1 MLAASASGYSIN
13 IWGRTLVYGY
23 IFFASLPQP
32 RSPMA
37 ALSAPPPASAPADDA
52 FHISLYQFVHPSH
65 GKRKCG
71 VPPVPLGEAYLSAAA
86 TTADFITQVVALAR
100 SASAAATA
108 GAAVSADFDIPPE
121 KIGHGGL
128 ILKYPQKNFR
138 MFKFKARKQ
147 GLTDATSTQ
156 PCSEYFEPGR
166 DIVVVLDPGATPG
179 ITYRPK
185 QAHRRSFS
193 ALEPLP
199 GLPKMP
205 PPKIQ

>member
-1 MLAASASGYSIN
+1 
-13 IWGRTLVYGY
+13 
-23 IFFASLPQP
+23 
-32 RSPMA
+32 MA
-37 ALSAPPPASAPADDA
+37 VLSAPPPAAVPADDA
-52 FHISLYQFVHPSH
+52 FHISLYQYVYPLGPGFH
-65 GKRKCG
+65 KAG